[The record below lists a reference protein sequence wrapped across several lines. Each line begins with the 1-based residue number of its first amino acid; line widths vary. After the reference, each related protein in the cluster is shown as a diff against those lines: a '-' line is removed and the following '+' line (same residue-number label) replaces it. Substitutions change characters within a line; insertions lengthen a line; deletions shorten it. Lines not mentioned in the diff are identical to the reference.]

1 MSEQK
6 PRSVDTA
13 LKSPLISPRT
23 VKVIAYS
30 LLVLCLSAYTWK
42 EHLEDRLIP
51 KRWGVVEA
59 GSIYRSGQLHP
70 ALIERVLIEHDIGVI
85 VDLNGK
91 RIGKVEHETEDEVA
105 MNLGIDKKRYPLNG
119 NGTGNIEQYAQAI
132 AAINKAVKEK
142 QPVLVHCSA
151 GSQRTGGVIA
161 MYRLL
166 VQKQSVLPILE
177 EMEQYDWDSEDDQVL
192 SIYLDK
198 NIAILAERLVSL
210 SVIEA
215 VPSHLPSFV
224 ATLEARDL
232 ESATR

>member
-1 MSEQK
+1 MRPIAASKTKIQSPSSSEREGEDIEEHCND
-6 PRSVDTA
+6 PTTDDNVEEIGDVD
-13 LKSPLISPRT
+13 P
-23 VKVIAYS
+23 
-30 LLVLCLSAYTWK
+30 
-42 EHLEDRLIP
+42 
-51 KRWGVVEA
+51 
-59 GSIYRSGQLHP
+59 
-70 ALIERVLIEHDIGVI
+70 
-85 VDLNGK
+85 
-91 RIGKVEHETEDEVA
+91 
-105 MNLGIDKKRYPLNG
+105 
-119 NGTGNIEQYAQAI
+119 QAI

-198 NIAILAERLVSL
+198 YIAILAERLVSL

-224 ATLEARDL
+224 ANVEARDL